1 MLPPRVWHNKGHGA
15 LRVHLSVHGGYD
27 LYQVG
32 VSHLVDLEQ
41 LRLCGDGQDDE
52 LWRFAEGEIV
62 ELTSRRVE
70 RVNVV

>member
-41 LRLCGDGQDDE
+41 LRLYGDGQDGE
-52 LWRFAEGEIV
+52 LWRLTEYKTFEIK
-62 ELTSRRVE
+62 SHRVE
-70 RVNVV
+70 RVHVV